1 MGSSRGSRRYSK
13 VMKRAVD
20 LAFRIQKWLW
30 KLLQPKTRG
39 VKVLL
44 FNGAG
49 EVMLIRNSYGRSD
62 LFVLPG
68 GGIRP
73 WEEPQQ
79 AAVRE
84 VREELG
90 CLASEVQLVS
100 THYSR
105 AEGKRDTIHLFTAL
119 ADGNFNAD
127 NFEVEEAQFFPLDA
141 LPSNISAATMR
152 RIDEQIGKRKKDGT
166 W

>member
-1 MGSSRGSRRYSK
+1 
-13 VMKRAVD
+13 MKRALD
-20 LAFRIQKWLW
+20 LAFRAQKLLW
-30 KLLQPKTRG
+30 KLFRPNSRG

-49 EVMLIRNSYGRSD
+49 ELMLIRNSYGRSD

-73 WEEPQQ
+73 WEAPEK

-84 VREELG
+84 IREELS
-90 CLASEVQLVS
+90 CAATALRPVSVHFSE
-100 THYSR
+100 
-105 AEGKRDTIHLFTAL
+105 AEGKRDTIHLFAAL
-119 ADGNFNAD
+119 ADGSFEAD
-127 NFEVEEAQFFPLDA
+127 NFEVEEARFFPLDS
-141 LPSNISAATMR
+141 LPANISAATWR
-152 RIDEQIGKRKKDGT
+152 RIEEHSGKRERDGT